1 LWALDGRHIYFT
13 FTAAN
18 TETTFL
24 LSTLAIGATAPTAFE
39 QPGPFVHFEDVTRDG
54 RYLVFK
60 SMKTPPEVWI
70 QRVGSAERRAL
81 VQGQF
86 GALWPRVS
94 PDGHWLAYN
103 SNESGESEVYVVP
116 FPGPGGKVRIST
128 VRGDNARWR
137 RDGKEIFYLAGNTL
151 MAAAVTA
158 NRSRF
163 DVGPVQRLFEV
174 PMVDG
179 YWPYDVSPDGQ
190 RFLVNTLESAVP
202 PLTIVVNW
210 PATLKR

>member
-1 LWALDGRHIYFT
+1 LYQRLSTGEGPEELLLATDIRKMPESWSPDGRFLIYAT
-13 FTAAN
+13 
-18 TETTFL
+18 TE
-24 LSTLAIGATAPTAFE
+24 STNRDLWVLPLFGDRKPYRFIESPFIELA
-39 QPGPFVHFEDVTRDG
+39 
-54 RYLVFK
+54 
-60 SMKTPPEVWI
+60 
-70 QRVGSAERRAL
+70 
-81 VQGQF
+81 GQF
-86 GALWPRVS
+86 S

-116 FPGPGGKVRIST
+116 FPGPGGRVRIST
-128 VRGDNARWR
+128 ARGDNARWR